1 MSQVR
6 VVKVFSETNS
16 STTNAGGQPTATGP
30 SPGDRTE
37 RKEYHSF
44 AELPPETKKY
54 IDELLGPDA
63 STKFDN
69 ISVVSEQTTRLACNV
84 SNYTINVAP
93 GGEFSRE
100 SARRPA

>member
-16 STTNAGGQPTATGP
+16 STSNTGSQPSAATAP
-30 SPGDRTE
+30 IPGERTE

-69 ISVVSEQTTRLACNV
+69 ISVVSEQTTRL
-84 SNYTINVAP
+84 
-93 GGEFSRE
+93 EQ
-100 SARRPA
+100 